1 MEARRAF
8 LTDQRVVCGADCSLS
23 LSLSLSHTH
32 THTLSLSLTLSHSL
46 SLSLAQAERAV
57 GGCERGGDTGDGWRA
72 AASTAH

>member
-23 LSLSLSHTH
+23 
-32 THTLSLSLTLSHSL
+32 LSLSLTLSHSL